1 MVCSHLLHLLI
12 YFLPIRKLFIILHDK
27 LHYMIDEIEKIIL
40 GSLGKN
46 ARISSIEI
54 TRLLHALEYSIT
66 ERAVRY
72 RIKKLE
78 KDGII
83 IGYSTILNPN
93 YTNEKI
99 QKLILIKF

>member
-1 MVCSHLLHLLI
+1 MDCYDLLHFLVPS
-12 YFLPIRKLFIILHDK
+12 LPIRKLFIILQVK
-27 LHYMIDEIEKIIL
+27 VRYMIDEVEKIIL
-40 GSLGKN
+40 SSLGKN

-54 TRLLHALEYSIT
+54 TRLLHDLEYNIT

-83 IGYSTILNPN
+83 MGYSTILNPA
-93 YTNEKI
+93 YTSEKI